1 MDTGQNRVLPAKKEK
16 GKMIGK
22 NSEIVFYTTDDGRVD
37 LEIKLD
43 HENET
48 IWLTQ
53 LQMADLFDTSP
64 QNITQHIKS
73 VYDEQELA
81 REATCKD
88 FLQVQR
94 EGSRT
99 VERSVTCYNLK
110 TILAVGYRV
119 RSKRGVQFR
128 KWATEHLNEY
138 LVKGFLMDDKRL
150 KNPDGGWD
158 RFDDLLER
166 IRDIRASEKRFYQKV
181 RDLFSQTSVDYD
193 KRSEEARTFFASV
206 QNKLIFAET
215 GKTAAELI
223 VKRAEGNKPN
233 MGLTAFEGDRV
244 RKRDIGIAKNYLSH
258 EELTNLNRL
267 VTMFL
272 DFAEDRTKM
281 RKEITM
287 REWIKQTDKFLD
299 FHDRNLLQNS
309 GSRSRKQMEEHVM
322 CEFEKFESNRKREE
336 LLSSEKEYVED
347 LEKAV
352 KELEKKQ

>member
-1 MDTGQNRVLPAKKEK
+1 
-16 GKMIGK
+16 MIGK
-22 NSEIVFYTTDDGRVD
+22 NSEIIFYTTDDGRVG

-43 HENET
+43 RENET
-48 IWLTQ
+48 IWLSQ
-53 LQMADLFDTSP
+53 GQMAELFDTGP

-73 VYDEQELA
+73 IYREQELA
-81 REATCKD
+81 KEATCKD

-110 TILAVGYRV
+110 VILAVGYRV
-119 RSKRGVQFR
+119 RSRRGIQFR
-128 KWATEHLNEY
+128 RWATEHLNEY

-150 KNPDGGWD
+150 KNPDGSWD
-158 RFDDLLER
+158 RFDELLER

-193 KRSEEARTFFASV
+193 KRSDEARTFFASV

-215 GKTAAELI
+215 GKTTAELI
-223 VKRAEGNKPN
+223 VKRVDGNKPN

-244 RKRDIGIAKNYLSH
+244 RKRDVGIAKNYLSR
-258 EELTNLNRL
+258 EELINLNRL

-272 DFAEDRTKM
+272 DFAEDKVRM
-281 RKEITM
+281 REEITM
-287 REWIKQTDKFLD
+287 KEWIKQTNKFLD

-309 GSRSRKQMEEHVM
+309 GSKSRKQMEEHVM
-322 CEFEKFESNRKREE
+322 CEFEKFESNRKRED
-336 LLSSEKEYVED
+336 LVNSEKEYIKD
-347 LEKAV
+347 LEKMV
-352 KELEKKQ
+352 KELEKK